1 MSKTFNLMATQSLI
15 ITISCE
21 TEFYSVRE
29 SAHVQIERLG
39 FFFSDSVSVC
49 VFFCER
55 ESECEREGQKIL
67 TVAEKPT
74 KCEAV
79 EKAEA

>member
-1 MSKTFNLMATQSLI
+1 M
-15 ITISCE
+15 
-21 TEFYSVRE
+21 
-29 SAHVQIERLG
+29 
-39 FFFSDSVSVC
+39 C